1 LVGRR
6 KSTTFTA
13 QNAAIMYIHQLK
25 NWPEFFWD
33 SEKIT
38 PLLAKVRH
46 RQGKLA
52 GRMEAMGFKLCEEAS
67 LKTLTLDVVKS
78 NEIEGNL
85 LDQEQVRSSI
95 ARRLGIDIG
104 GLVAADRNVEGVVEM
119 ILDATQNHEQA
130 LTAERLFAWHA
141 ALFPTGHSG
150 MYKIVTGNWRD
161 NEKGPMQV
169 VSGPMGREKVH
180 FEAPDAGILGKEM
193 ALFLEAVNK
202 SADTDPVLMAA
213 VAHLWFV
220 TIHPFDDGNGRIA
233 RAIADMLLA
242 RSDGSKQRFYS
253 MSARI
258 ELDKKNYYDMLERTQ
273 KGSLDISAW
282 IEWFLKCLDEALIS
296 AETSLASILKRAS
309 FWDRIAGIALNER
322 QHFMIN
328 KLTDDFFGNLTSS
341 KWAKMMKCSQDT
353 ALRDIQD
360 LVQKEVMI
368 KEESGGRSTCYILNN
383 Y

>member
-1 LVGRR
+1 VRQ
-6 KSTTFTA
+6 KSATFTA

-180 FEAPDAGILGKEM
+180 FEAPDAGILAKEM
-193 ALFLEAVNK
+193 DLFLEAVNK

-282 IEWFLKCLDEALIS
+282 IEWFLNCLDEALIS
-296 AETSLASILKRAS
+296 AETTLASILKRAS

>member
-282 IEWFLKCLDEALIS
+282 IEWFLNCLDEALIS
-296 AETSLASILKRAS
+296 AETTLASILKRAS

>member
-1 LVGRR
+1 
-6 KSTTFTA
+6 
-13 QNAAIMYIHQLK
+13 MYIHQLK

-282 IEWFLKCLDEALIS
+282 IEWFLNCLDEALIS
-296 AETSLASILKRAS
+296 AETTLASILKRAS

>member
-1 LVGRR
+1 VRR
-6 KSTTFTA
+6 KSATFTA

-95 ARRLGIDIG
+95 ARKLGIDIG

-180 FEAPDAGILGKEM
+180 FEAPDAGILAKEM
-193 ALFLEAVNK
+193 DLFLEAVNK

-296 AETSLASILKRAS
+296 AETTLASILKRAS
-309 FWDRIAGIALNER
+309 FWDHIAGIALNER

>member
-1 LVGRR
+1 LVERR

-282 IEWFLKCLDEALIS
+282 IEWFLNCLDEALIS
-296 AETSLASILKRAS
+296 AETTLASILKRAS

>member
-1 LVGRR
+1 LVVRR

-46 RQGKLA
+46 RQGQLA

-104 GLVAADRNVEGVVEM
+104 GLVAADRHVEGVVEM

-141 ALFPTGHSG
+141 ALFPAGHSG

-193 ALFLEAVNK
+193 DLFLEAVNK
-202 SADTDPVLMAA
+202 SSDTDPVLMAA

-282 IEWFLKCLDEALIS
+282 IEWFLNCLDEALIS
-296 AETSLASILKRAS
+296 AETTLTSILNRAA
-309 FWDRIAGIALNER
+309 FWDRIAGIPLNER

-360 LVQKEVMI
+360 LVQKEIMR